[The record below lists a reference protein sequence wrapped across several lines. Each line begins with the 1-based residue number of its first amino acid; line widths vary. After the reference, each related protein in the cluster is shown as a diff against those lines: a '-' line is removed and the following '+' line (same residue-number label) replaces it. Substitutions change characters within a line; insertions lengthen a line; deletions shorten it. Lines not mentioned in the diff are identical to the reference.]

1 MPKYFGILKNK
12 EIITG
17 RELLD
22 EEYEKLINLSDQLR
36 LFSNCQTL
44 YKIFLFNFSDF
55 MEYVISVDVPPLAMS
70 ARTSQFDEITFN
82 INRYLNNMLSAFKA
96 YDDHIPSQLNRR
108 FGKNS
113 PQLESFKKEKSKIYD
128 SFFEYRFL
136 YKLRNYTQHREF
148 PKYHIEYK
156 ADLTSSSPESSIG
169 VYQFLLDAPTLL
181 SNYDSWGTCKRD
193 LLNRTSFINIKE
205 EANKLATHMT
215 NLDIYVSNL
224 YADDLNNALRY
235 FKSRFGADDFL
246 NVEYCIIEGME
257 NQGKKHLIAT
267 KNLSTDVIST
277 QLRKVRAYEQIKKR
291 EG

>member
-1 MPKYFGILKNK
+1 MPRYFGTLKNK

-22 EEYEKLINLSDQLR
+22 GEYEHLVNISDQLR

-55 MEYVISVDVPPLAMS
+55 MKYLISVDVPPLAMS

-82 INRYLNNMLSAFKA
+82 INRYLNNMLSSFKA
-96 YDDHIPSQLNRR
+96 YDDHVPSQLNRR
-108 FGKNS
+108 FGDNS
-113 PQLESFKKEKSKIYD
+113 SQLDSFKKEKSRIYD

-156 ADLTSSSPESSIG
+156 ADITSPESSKG
-169 VYQFLLDAPTLL
+169 SYQFLLDAPTLL
-181 SNYDSWGTCKRD
+181 NNYDSWGTCKQD
-193 LLNRTSFINIKE
+193 LVDRTTLINIKE
-205 EANKLATHMT
+205 EANKLATQMT
-215 NLDIYVSNL
+215 NLDIYVSNF
-224 YADDLNNALRY
+224 YVNDLNNAIQY
-235 FKSRFGADDFL
+235 FKDKFQASDFL
-246 NVEYCIIEGME
+246 NVEYCIIEGIGNE
-257 NQGKKHLIAT
+257 GETHSITT

-277 QLRKVRAYEQIKKR
+277 QLRKVKAYEQIKKN

>member
-12 EIITG
+12 EVIKG
-17 RELLD
+17 KELLD
-22 EEYEKLINLSDQLR
+22 GEYAKLVDISDQLR

-44 YKIFLFNFSDF
+44 FKIFLFNFSDF

-70 ARTSQFDEITFN
+70 VRTSQFDEIIFN

-96 YDDHIPSQLNRR
+96 YDDHIPAQLNRR

-113 PQLESFKKEKSKIYD
+113 SQLESFKKERSKIYD

-156 ADLTSSSPESSIG
+156 ADITSSSPESSIG
-169 VYQFLLDAPTLL
+169 SYQFLLDAPTLL
-181 SNYDSWGTCKRD
+181 NNYDSWGTCKQD
-193 LLNRTSFINIKE
+193 LLDRTSLINIKE

-224 YADDLNNALRY
+224 YGDDLNNALLY
-235 FKSRFGADDFL
+235 FKNRFDADDFL
-246 NVEYCIIEGME
+246 KVEYCIIERME
-257 NQGKKHLIAT
+257 NEGEKHFITT

-277 QLRKVRAYEQIKKR
+277 
-291 EG
+291 